1 MELSGFVAGGGNYG
15 GWWVAWRGCG
25 DYGFLLRFGSDWWVV
40 ICCGLEVSGAPDC
53 SRSLAWGVV
62 NGLLGCWV
70 FRCDLDPVDG
80 CLLVVGCDLLL
91 LMVVI
96 CCGMEVVGV
105 PNYSGVGVGDSGVVW
120 FGVDGKKNN

>member
-1 MELSGFVAGGGNYG
+1 MVC
-15 GWWVAWRGCG
+15 WVV
-25 DYGFLLRFGSDWWVV
+25 GFLLRFG
-40 ICCGLEVSGAPDC
+40 
-53 SRSLAWGVV
+53 
-62 NGLLGCWV
+62 
-70 FRCDLDPVDG
+70 PVDG

-105 PNYSGVGVGDSGVVW
+105 LDYCGVGVGESGVVW